1 MISSTALLVSLAI
14 AGAPEDRPLIG
25 DVVNGDR
32 LLKKAG
38 YDVKIDGAWL
48 NIVSDEQIIGK
59 LASGADDFPRIDSDN
74 VLDRWDV
81 LASLRAKNADLR
93 DLAMEANTVLVMTT
107 KYDENAEKRLSD
119 QAKIKDV
126 DGNERRVFGLFKVE
140 QDKGA
145 PQLTFVGEKDNK
157 KRDKLKKNS
166 KVGYAVF
173 IKLPGFRG
181 GKYEAAFAID
191 KDMRIQKVEIHGP
204 EGAPTDL
211 NQAAARFVG
220 KGARGQYAGLKA
232 GGAGKAIGELERPL
246 SDAYLM
252 AAESVYMFEVIER
265 DYFAFDD

>member
-1 MISSTALLVSLAI
+1 MITSTLLAFALTVA
-14 AGAPEDRPLIG
+14 AADERPLIG

-38 YDVKIDGAWL
+38 ADVKIDGAWL
-48 NIVSDEQIIGK
+48 NIVSDEVILTK
-59 LASGADDFPRIDSDN
+59 LQKGQDDFPQIDSEN
-74 VLDRWDV
+74 LLDRWDV

-93 DLAMEANTVLVMTT
+93 DLASEANTVLVMNT
-107 KYDENAEKRLSD
+107 KYDENASKRLSE
-119 QAKIKDV
+119 QAKLKDP
-126 DGNERRVFGLFKVE
+126 DGERRVFGLFKLE

-145 PQLTFVGEKDNK
+145 PPLTFVAEKDNK
-157 KRDKLKKNS
+157 KRDKLKKTT

-173 IKLPGFRG
+173 VKMPNFRG

-191 KDMRIQKVEIHGP
+191 KDMRISKVEIHGP
-204 EGAPTDL
+204 DGAPTDL
-211 NQAAARFVG
+211 NQAAARFAG
-220 KGARGQYAGLKA
+220 KGARGQYAALKA
-232 GGAGKAIGELERPL
+232 GGAGKAIGELEKPL